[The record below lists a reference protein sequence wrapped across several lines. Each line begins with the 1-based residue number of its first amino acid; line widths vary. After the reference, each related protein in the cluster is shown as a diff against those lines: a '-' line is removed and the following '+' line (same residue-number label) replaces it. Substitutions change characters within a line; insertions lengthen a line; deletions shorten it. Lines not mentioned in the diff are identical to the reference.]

1 MGRVDGK
8 VAFITGAGR
17 GMGRSHALRLA
28 EEGAD
33 LVLVDVCAPVPPV
46 TYPMSTP
53 EDLEETAR
61 LAGALGAKVV
71 ARQADVRRVADLRA
85 VVDEGVAELGRLDVV
100 VANAGVLTVG
110 AWDDVTDED
119 WQTTLDVD
127 LTGVW
132 NTCRV
137 AIPHLLAEGGSV
149 ICVSSTAGLKGQ
161 PLTLPYTA
169 AKHGVVG
176 LARGLANELAEHR
189 IRVNTI
195 HPTGVATGISVPQ
208 LHDLLAGPKAHFSPG
223 FQNAMP
229 VTRIDA
235 RDVSNAVLFLASDE
249 SAFVTGLEFKVDAGA
264 TVR

>member
-1 MGRVDGK
+1 MGRVEGK
-8 VAFITGAGR
+8 VALITGAAR

-33 LVLVDVCAPVPPV
+33 LVLVDVCAPVAPV
-46 TYPMSTP
+46 RYSMSSA
-53 EDLEETAR
+53 EDLQETVR
-61 LAGALGAKVV
+61 LAGDLGAKVV
-71 ARQADVRRVADLRA
+71 ARQADVRSAEQLRA
-85 VVDEGVAELGRLDVV
+85 ALDEGIAELGRLDVV

-110 AWDDVTDED
+110 PWDEVTDDE
-119 WQTTLDVD
+119 WRTTLDVD

-137 AIPHLLAEGGSV
+137 GIPHLLAEGGSI
-149 ICVSSTAGLKGQ
+149 ICISSTAGLKGQ

-176 LARGLANELAEHR
+176 LARALANELAEHM

-195 HPTGVATGISVPQ
+195 HPTGVATGISVPE
-208 LHDLLAGPKAHFSPG
+208 LHDMLAGPKAHFSPG

-235 RDVSNAVLFLASDE
+235 REVSNAVLFLASDE
-249 SAFVTGLEFKVDAGA
+249 SRYVTGLEFKVDAGA
-264 TVR
+264 TNR